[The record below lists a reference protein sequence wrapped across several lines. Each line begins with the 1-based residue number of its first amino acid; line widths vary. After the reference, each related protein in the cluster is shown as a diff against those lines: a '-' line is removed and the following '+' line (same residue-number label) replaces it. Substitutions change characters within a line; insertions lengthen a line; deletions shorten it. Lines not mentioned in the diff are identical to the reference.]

1 MAAGD
6 FPKTVMLRK
15 PTESAANGLGHK
27 TVTFTDVQK
36 CAARVWTRS
45 ASEVDYVAAE
55 FATRSLRLLLRLPPR
70 TVAVGWA
77 LVYEGT
83 IYKINDIEERDQFD
97 RLVTLEPLT

>member
-1 MAAGD
+1 MAAGE
-6 FPKTVMLRK
+6 FPKTVILRK

-70 TVAVGWA
+70 NVAVGWA
-77 LVYEGT
+77 VVYESA
-83 IYKINDIEERDQFD
+83 IYRINDVEERDTD
-97 RLVTLEPLT
+97 NRLITLEPIA